1 MRAALR
7 SWWAE
12 PRAPDNP
19 GRLYWDKWLV
29 AGLIATAILE
39 AIFRTDAAWR
49 PLAVAIAIAGAITLL
64 WRRTHPLTVVALL
77 FGSVTLLNIAVL
89 IGGDA
94 SFGLYTMAYVL
105 LVPYALLRWGSGRES
120 VLGLVIILVSFVL
133 SILADTSDLGETLGG
148 GLILFFPAALGAA
161 FRYRANSQSR
171 EKEQIRL
178 LEREQLA
185 RELHDTVAH
194 HVSAIAIQ
202 AQAGRT
208 VAAGDPD
215 AAMEALEVIE
225 EEASR
230 TLAEMRT
237 MVGALR
243 QGEEPE
249 LAPQRGLAD
258 VKILAGSVDE
268 PAVEVELFGDLS
280 GLQPAVDA
288 ALYRLAQESITNA
301 VRHARDATMVKVR
314 VVGEGPRVRLTV
326 RDDGI
331 GPPPADSDS
340 GYGLIGMKERA
351 TLLGGTFKA
360 GPGEDGGWTVTA
372 VLPKNG
378 SGR

>member
-1 MRAALR
+1 VRAALR

-12 PRAPDNP
+12 PRAPENP
-19 GRLYWDKWLV
+19 GRLFWDKWLV
-29 AGLIATAILE
+29 VGLIAAAILE
-39 AIFRTDAAWR
+39 GILRTDVVWR
-49 PLAVAIAIAGAITLL
+49 PLAILFAIAGAITLL

-94 SFGLYTMAYVL
+94 SFGLYTMVYVL

-120 VLGLVIILVSFVL
+120 VLGLAIALVSFVL

-148 GLILFFPAALGAA
+148 GLLLFFPAALGAA
-161 FRYRANSQSR
+161 FRYRANSQMR

-215 AAMEALEVIE
+215 AALEALEVIE
-225 EEASR
+225 KEASR
-230 TLAEMRT
+230 TLAEMRA

-243 QGEEPE
+243 LGEEPE
-249 LAPQRGLAD
+249 LAPQRGVAD
-258 VKILAGSVDE
+258 VKILAGTVGE
-268 PAVEVELFGDLS
+268 PAVEVEVFGDLS
-280 GLQPAVDA
+280 GLQPAVDT

-314 VVGEGPRVRLTV
+314 VAGEGPNVRLTV

-331 GPPPADSDS
+331 GTPLPDSDS
-340 GYGLIGMKERA
+340 GYGLIGMGERA
-351 TLLGGTFKA
+351 TLLGGTFEA
-360 GPGEDGGWTVTA
+360 GPAEDGGWTVTA
-372 VLPKNG
+372 VLPKNR
-378 SGR
+378 SSQ